1 MSILMKNKF
10 NLIKSVLIRV
20 DFNVPINNNEIS
32 DLSRVEAVIPTIRF
46 FLNLNKKV
54 VLISHLGRPKSF
66 DKKFS
71 LQKIIKPLSKMLGRQ
86 VEFKKNWLTD
96 TNFNKNT
103 LAEVSLLENLR
114 FYSDETSNKK
124 EFAKIISRYGDIYVN
139 DAFAVSHRHHA
150 SVSAILEFFKGKYM
164 GFLLKKELSHLRSL
178 TKIKKRPFT
187 LIVGGSKIG
196 SKIHILKS
204 FLGIADNILIGGGM
218 AFPFIKNKG
227 GEIGQSI
234 CIDDELT
241 IVSDFLKTAKNFT
254 TKIVLPTDIFAV
266 EKIDKVDSIKLLDI
280 YKIPKNFMGVDIGKE
295 SVNKFKEIIL
305 SSNSILWNG
314 PMGVAEIREYSTG
327 TRKVAQYISQATDNN
342 SYTIIGG
349 GDTVSD
355 ISRFGLKD
363 KFSYVSTGGGA
374 MLEFFKKN
382 KLETTSELKDL

>member
-1 MSILMKNKF
+1 MSNQIKNKF
-10 NLIKSVLIRV
+10 NSIRSVLIRV
-20 DFNVPINNNEIS
+20 DFNVPIINNKIS
-32 DLSRVEAVIPTIRF
+32 DFSRVEAVIPTIRF
-46 FLNLNKKV
+46 FLKLNKKV

-71 LQKIIKPLSKMLGRQ
+71 LQKIIKPLSKMLGKQ
-86 VEFKKNWLTD
+86 VEFKKKWLTD
-96 TNFNKNT
+96 TNFNKNS

-114 FYSDETSNKK
+114 FHSEETSNEK

-150 SVSAILEFFKGKYM
+150 SVSAILEFFKDKYM
-164 GFLLKKELSHLRSL
+164 GFLLKKELSHLQSL

-196 SKIHILKS
+196 TKIHILKS

-218 AFPFIKNKG
+218 SFPFIKNKG
-227 GEIGQSI
+227 GDIGQSI

-241 IVSDFLKTAKNFT
+241 IVSDFLKTAKDFN
-254 TKIVLPTDIFAV
+254 TKIILPTDTFAV

-280 YKIPKNFMGVDIGKE
+280 CKVPKNFMGVDIGKE
-295 SVNKFKEIIL
+295 SINKFKEIIL

-314 PMGVAEIREYSTG
+314 PMGIAEISEYSNG
-327 TRKVAQYISQATDNN
+327 TRKVAQYISQATENN
-342 SYTIIGG
+342 TYTMIGG